1 MLLLEVRQDAVRT
14 HCGLLRTLL
23 RRLEKVLSHQNL
35 RLLRHLR
42 DHLQGLSL
50 QLRE

>member
-23 RRLEKVLSHQNL
+23 RAQNL

-42 DHLQGLSL
+42 DYLQGLSL
-50 QLRE
+50 QLQE